1 MISAQELRRAARER
15 GLALDLVEK
24 DYALGWLLYGI
35 ASSSISSRIAFKGGT
50 ALSKVYFPGD
60 WRLSE
65 DLDFTLLDDGELS
78 TLIDGLSDEVSRNV
92 REASDISVVMKKT
105 PFNNPNY
112 LQSRIQYSG
121 PISKNTVKIEV
132 SRERFVGPVVKKS
145 VPRMFDYPAFE
156 VRVYSLDNIL
166 AEKIRTLLERGKVKD
181 YYDVWKILKA
191 EKFES
196 RQVKSLFLE
205 KCKANGISFVS
216 AEQIFPADL
225 ANRLAPHM
233 KIGLTR
239 LSSEPL
245 PSINDIITELRTQL
259 TPLLGK

>member
-1 MISAQELRRAARER
+1 MISAQELRRTARDR

-35 ASSSISSRIAFKGGT
+35 AFSSISSRIAFKGGT
-50 ALSKVYFPGD
+50 ALSKIYFPGE

-78 TLIDGLSDEVSRNV
+78 ELTDSLSNDVLRNIQQ
-92 REASDISVVMKKT
+92 ASDISVVMKKT

-132 SRERFVGPVVKKS
+132 SKERFVGPVIRKS
-145 VPRMFDYPAFE
+145 VPRMFDYPEFE
-156 VRVYSLDNIL
+156 VRVYSFENIL

-181 YYDVWKILKA
+181 YYDVWKMLKVG
-191 EKFES
+191 KFES

-205 KCKANGISFVS
+205 KCKAKSISFVS
-216 AEQIFPADL
+216 SEEIFPNDL
-225 ANRLAPHM
+225 ANRLTPHM

-245 PSINDIITELRTQL
+245 PSIKDIISELRAHL
-259 TPLLGK
+259 AALLD